1 MSRGS
6 LLLVTLPPFR
16 GGVPAKAAIM
26 ARHLRRLGWT
36 VTVGYYATLSD
47 HPDLVVPSW
56 RLLGCTRPGTR
67 EGQCWDGFSSHAVGC
82 RFPELEAPYT
92 RASTSWRALVASHD
106 RHMAIGGTPLVAN
119 ILVECGVPHLLW
131 CACPVDDDRRD
142 RVEAMGWARRLVDR
156 SVVRPMLLAQQRRV
170 LASPFCSVMGVS
182 RYTCRILAGQ
192 GCADPHLLPIPTDS
206 GVFTPPASP
215 AEPGTIGFAGRL
227 GDPRKRVPL
236 LLDAVAEMSRTGT
249 SVRLR
254 LAGEAP
260 PELAA
265 LAGRLGI
272 ADKVEFLG
280 HVPMEGLPAFYQ
292 SLDVFA
298 LPSAQEGLGIVGVE
312 AMACGVPVAAAARG
326 YGPDDYV
333 VDGVTGWFS
342 QGDARS
348 LAGRIAAIISDRTAR
363 DAMSRAARAL
373 AVERFGQAAFMD
385 GLSEAWRR
393 RWRDEP

>member
-26 ARHLRRLGWT
+26 ARHLRRLGWA
-36 VTVGYYATLSD
+36 VTVAYYATLSD

-56 RLLGCTRPGTR
+56 RLPGGARPGSR
-67 EGQCWDGFSSHAVGC
+67 GGQCWDGFVSHAVGC

-92 RASTSWRALVASHD
+92 RASASWRTLVAGHD
-106 RHMAIGGTPLVAN
+106 RHIAIGGTPLVAN

-156 SVVRPMLLAQQRRV
+156 AVVRPMLLAQQRRV
-170 LASPFCSVMGVS
+170 LASSLCSVMGVS
-182 RYTCRILAGQ
+182 RYTCRTLAGQ
-192 GCADPHLLPIPTDS
+192 GASDSRLLSIPTDLEL
-206 GVFTPPASP
+206 FTPPAGP

-236 LLDAVAEMSRTGT
+236 LLDALAELARAGAP
-249 SVRLR
+249 VRLR

-265 LAGRLGI
+265 LAGRLGL

-280 HVPMEGLPAFYQ
+280 HVPAEGLPAFYQ
-292 SLDVFA
+292 SLDAFV

-312 AMACGVPVAAAARG
+312 AVACGVPVVAAAQG

-342 QGDARS
+342 QGDAHS
-348 LAGRIAAIISDRTAR
+348 LAGRIAAIVTDRPMR

-373 AVERFGQAAFMD
+373 AVERFGEAAFVD
-385 GLSEAWRR
+385 GLAETWRQ
-393 RWRDEP
+393 RWGDEP

>member
-26 ARHLRRLGWT
+26 AGRLRRLGWT
-36 VTVGYYATLSD
+36 VTVAYYATLSD

-56 RLLGCTRPGTR
+56 RLFRGARPGQA
-67 EGQCWDGFSSHAVGC
+67 EGRCWDDFACHAIGC

-92 RASTSWRALVASHD
+92 AISAPWRELVARHD
-106 RHMAIGGTPLVAN
+106 RHLAIGGTPLVAN
-119 ILVECGVPHLLW
+119 ILVECDVPHLLW

-142 RVEAMGWARRLVDR
+142 RVEAMGWGRRLMDR
-156 SVVRPMLLAQQRRV
+156 SVVRPLLLAQQRRV
-170 LASPFCSVMGVS
+170 LASPLCSVMGVS
-182 RYTCRILAGQ
+182 RYTCRTLAGQ
-192 GCADPHLLPIPTDS
+192 GGTDPHLLPIPTDS
-206 GVFTPPASP
+206 DAFTPPARP

-236 LLDAVAEMSRTGT
+236 LLEAVAEMRRSGVP
-249 SVRLR
+249 VRLR

-260 PELAA
+260 PELPA

-272 ADKVEFLG
+272 AGEVEFLG
-280 HVPMEGLPAFYQ
+280 HVPAEGLPAFYQ

-312 AMACGVPVAAAARG
+312 AMACGVPVVAAARG

-333 VDGVTGWFS
+333 IDGQTGWFS
-342 QGDARS
+342 QGDAKS
-348 LAGRIAAIISDRTAR
+348 LAERIAAIVADRPAR
-363 DAMSRAARAL
+363 DAMSGAARAL
-373 AVERFGQAAFMD
+373 AVERFGLAAFEE
-385 GLSEAWRR
+385 GLADNWRR
-393 RWRDEP
+393 RWGDEP